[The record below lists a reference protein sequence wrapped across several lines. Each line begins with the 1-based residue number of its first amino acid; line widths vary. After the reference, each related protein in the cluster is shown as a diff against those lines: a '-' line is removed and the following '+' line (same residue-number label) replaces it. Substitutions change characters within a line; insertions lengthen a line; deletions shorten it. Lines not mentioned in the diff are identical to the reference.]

1 MEYNK
6 GTVLT
11 CFHCSYNTFVI
22 MTLCSL
28 SSLTVRFSRKP
39 TSTLDMDNPTYG
51 TESGRVKTTVTSP
64 RLPVYET
71 VFMVENHNAETDEDM
86 NYDVIRGEP
95 EIESA
100 HDYDTVCVDTDADYD
115 MVCVDTDADYDM
127 ISTDDVI
134 EVQTKP
140 TSTAYAISAIS
151 LDTKEPEP
159 QKKKA
164 GKYVMRRINSL
175 EASSQK
181 LGLKNGQPKKPVPR
195 PKPKLSSKTVL
206 VKSASVSQVEK
217 YSQVD
222 PKTKYA
228 ELEPHI
234 VKQDGVEESI
244 TSDRKPRHKDEYSH
258 LQH

>member
-1 MEYNK
+1 MYI
-6 GTVLT
+6 
-11 CFHCSYNTFVI
+11 CY
-22 MTLCSL
+22 CSL

-39 TSTLDMDNPTYG
+39 NSTLDMDNPTYG
-51 TESGRVKTTVTSP
+51 TESGRVKTTATSP
-64 RLPVYET
+64 NLPVYET
-71 VFMVENHNAETDEDM
+71 VFVVENQNAETDEDI
-86 NYDVIRGEP
+86 NYDVICEQP
-95 EIESA
+95 EIESS

-115 MVCVDTDADYDM
+115 T
-127 ISTDDVI
+127 ISIDDVI

-159 QKKKA
+159 PKKA
-164 GKYVMRRINSL
+164 GKYVTRRINSL

-181 LGLKNGQPKKPVPR
+181 LGSKNGKHKKPVPR
-195 PKPKLSSKTVL
+195 PKPKLSSKDVL

-234 VKQDGVEESI
+234 VKQGGVEESI
-244 TSDRKPRHKDEYSH
+244 TSDRKPQPKDEYSH
-258 LQH
+258 LKH